1 MNNINEIEIFKNNK
15 DTLKNI
21 SGDKSEY
28 MTESLLE
35 AINFDKVKKEYCCS
49 LKLSNLPTSC
59 DALYQ
64 AEEIFFI
71 EFKNGSMSSGKI
83 YEIHKKIYDSILIFM
98 ELTGFKI
105 NEVREKVNFILVYN
119 ESKTKEY
126 LEEDKKRIQTP
137 ESYNKILKKM
147 GGLAKINIPKFN
159 LSQYQKYIVKDV
171 YTYTEKEFEDNF
183 IKKYTSI
190 EYLLDT

>member
-21 SGDKSEY
+21 SCDKSEY

-35 AINFDKVKKEYCCS
+35 AINFDKVKDKHCRP
-49 LKLSNLPTSC
+49 LKLTNLPNSC

-64 AEEIFFI
+64 SDEIFFI
-71 EFKNGSMSSGKI
+71 EFKNGTMNPKEI

-126 LEEDKKRIQTP
+126 LSENNRRIQTP
-137 ESYNKILKKM
+137 KSYNTLLGKI
-147 GGLAKINIPKFN
+147 GGLAKINISKFD

-183 IKKYTSI
+183 IKKYTVI
-190 EYLLDT
+190 EY

>member
-1 MNNINEIEIFKNNK
+1 MKNINEIEIFKNNK
-15 DTLKNI
+15 NTLKNL
-21 SGDKSEY
+21 SYDESEY

-35 AINFDKVKKEYCCS
+35 AINFDKVKEKHCRD
-49 LKLSNLPTSC
+49 LRLSNFPNSC

-64 AEEIFFI
+64 NDEIFFI
-71 EFKNGSMSSGKI
+71 EFKNGSMNPRKI

-98 ELTGFKI
+98 ELTGFQI

-126 LEEDKKRIQTP
+126 LSESNKRIQTP
-137 ESYNKILKKM
+137 ESYNTLLNKIGK
-147 GGLAKINIPKFN
+147 LAKINISKFD
-159 LSQYQKYIVKDV
+159 LSQYQKYIVKGV

-183 IKKYTSI
+183 IKKYTAI
-190 EYLLDT
+190 EY

>member
-15 DTLKNI
+15 DTLKNL
-21 SGDKSEY
+21 SCDESEY

-35 AINFDKVKKEYCCS
+35 AINFDKVKDKHCRA
-49 LKLSNLPTSC
+49 LKLSSLPNSC

-64 AEEIFFI
+64 GDEIFFI
-71 EFKNGSMSSGKI
+71 EFKNGSMNPRKI
-83 YEIHKKIYDSILIFM
+83 YEIHKKIYDSVIIFM

-126 LEEDKKRIQTP
+126 LGENNKRIQTP
-137 ESYNKILKKM
+137 KSYNILLDKI
-147 GGLAKINIPKFN
+147 GGLAKINISKFD

-183 IKKYTSI
+183 IKKYTAI
-190 EYLLDT
+190 GY